1 MARRRG
7 KKKPVNNN
15 NKKDQSQIKEQGR
28 GSDLKPTRCSD
39 CRFLKD
45 ARGNE
50 CYARSR
56 LRSELEKI
64 DCIPAYIH
72 YSDYALVRAG
82 LIKRE
87 GS

>member
-15 NKKDQSQIKEQGR
+15 NKKDQTQIKRQNQ

-72 YSDYALVRAG
+72 YSDKQLAIAR
-82 LIKRE
+82 LI
-87 GS
+87 

>member
-7 KKKPVNNN
+7 NKKPVNN
-15 NKKDQSQIKEQGR
+15 NKKDQSQIRKKGQ
-28 GSDLKPTRCSD
+28 GSDLKPTRCSL
-39 CRFLKD
+39 CRFAKD

-56 LRSELEKI
+56 FLPELEKI

-72 YSDYALVRAG
+72 YSDYALVCAG